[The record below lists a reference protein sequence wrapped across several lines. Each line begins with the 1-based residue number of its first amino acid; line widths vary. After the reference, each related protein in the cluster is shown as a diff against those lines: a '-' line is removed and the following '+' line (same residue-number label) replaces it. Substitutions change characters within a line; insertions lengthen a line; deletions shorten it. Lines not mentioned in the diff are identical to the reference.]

1 LNAFGPGKGILCRF
15 FEHQYSYK
23 KSMIK
28 VDKGFDSGI
37 RSEVNR
43 TSTFFINGEK
53 YLYDWEEGQL
63 LNYLQMQ
70 IAGTLLGQG

>member
-1 LNAFGPGKGILCRF
+1 
-15 FEHQYSYK
+15 
-23 KSMIK
+23 MIK

-37 RSEVNR
+37 SSEVNR
-43 TSTFFINGEK
+43 TPTFFINEQK

-70 IAGTLLGQG
+70 IAGTSLAQG